1 VIITARD
8 PDYLL
13 SAGLELD
20 GSIGAFDATDFD
32 RLGNRLRPH
41 YVPRSPTTSAIAT
54 AARTG
59 FLRLG
64 VAVPDNVGRQRQIVG
79 L

>member
-8 PDYLL
+8 PDYLI

-20 GSIGAFDATDFD
+20 GSIAAFDATDID

-41 YVPRSPTTSAIAT
+41 HVPRSPTTSAIAT
-54 AARTG
+54 AITAIN
-59 FLRLG
+59 
-64 VAVPDNVGRQRQIVG
+64 AWPPPNNDS
-79 L
+79 